1 MTRRKHRRFTPEQ
14 KFEIVMEGLKGKR
27 TVTDVCRDHRIR
39 TALFYTWRDQVLSGA
54 LSRLSG
60 AELEDPEA
68 VSLRKK
74 VAALERVLGQK
85 SLELE
90 VANQRPD
97 ALGLSNCC
105 LTI

>member
-1 MTRRKHRRFTPEQ
+1 MGTMTRRKRRKFTPEQ
-14 KFEIVMEGLKGKR
+14 KFEIVMEALKGKR
-27 TVTDVCRDHRIR
+27 NVTDVCRDHRIS

-54 LSRLSG
+54 LARLSG

-90 VANQRPD
+90 VAKK
-97 ALGLSNCC
+97 ALRDWE
-105 LTI
+105 